1 MTIHRFVCASL
12 VAASLP
18 AISGCASSNSTSS
31 QSAPSVRQT
40 ATALAGEWSMD
51 LSPKQDRS
59 YEKILVIVPAPATE
73 KRPHSFTGTVYGG
86 SAYDNGLVF
95 ADRGVLAFSMVS
107 DEAGQMGGPYYWLG
121 TLQADGTLRGRVQS
135 LSRAFELDWSARR
148 AKVTSN

>member
-1 MTIHRFVCASL
+1 MTIHRFACASL
-12 VAASLP
+12 VAASLL
-18 AISGCASSNSTSS
+18 AISGCASSNATSPRAGTS
-31 QSAPSVRQT
+31 ANQS
-40 ATALAGEWSMD
+40 ATALTGEWSMD
-51 LSPKQDRS
+51 LSPAQDRS
-59 YEKILVIVPAPATE
+59 YEKALVIVPAPATE

-148 AKVTSN
+148 TNVTSN

>member
-1 MTIHRFVCASL
+1 MTIHRFIGACF
-12 VAASLP
+12 VAASLL
-18 AISGCASSNSTSS
+18 AISGCASSNATSS
-31 QSAPSVRQT
+31 QTGTSANQS
-40 ATALAGEWSMD
+40 ATFLAGEWTMD

-59 YEKILVIVPAPATE
+59 YEKAFVIVPAPATE

-95 ADRGVLAFSMVS
+95 AERGVLAFSMVS

-121 TLQADGTLRGRVQS
+121 TLQTDGTLRGRVQS

-148 AKVTSN
+148 SQSSN

>member
-1 MTIHRFVCASL
+1 MTIPRFVCASL
-12 VAASLP
+12 VAASLL
-18 AISGCASSNSTSS
+18 AISGCASSSATSS
-31 QSAPSVRQT
+31 QVGTGANLSAT
-40 ATALAGEWSMD
+40 FLAGEWTMD
-51 LSPKQDRS
+51 LSPKQERS
-59 YEKILVIVPAPATE
+59 YEKALVIIPAPATE

-95 ADRGVLAFSMVS
+95 AERGVLAFSMVS

-148 AKVTSN
+148 SQSSN

>member
-1 MTIHRFVCASL
+1 MTIYRFVCACITF
-12 VAASLP
+12 ASLS

-31 QSAPSVRQT
+31 QSAPSVSQS

-51 LSPKQDRS
+51 LSPAQDRS
-59 YEKILVIVPAPATE
+59 YEKALVIIPAPTAE
-73 KRPHSFTGTVYGG
+73 NRPHSFTGTVYGG

-95 ADRGVLAFSMVS
+95 ADLGVLAFSMVS

-121 TLQADGTLRGRVQS
+121 TLQTDGTLRGRVQS

-148 AKVTSN
+148 APSSN